1 MRMEGTRNTE
11 HMSTVLC
18 QEAWSGRVP
27 DRATLIRDGAL
38 DSAGQESSWREGNGR
53 RTKSS
58 FPA

>member
-11 HMSTVLC
+11 WYYVRKHGVAGSQTELSSSV
-18 QEAWSGRVP
+18 
-27 DRATLIRDGAL
+27 DGAL
-38 DSAGQESSWREGNGR
+38 DSAGQESSWQEGNGR